1 MRKSQKGD
9 LNPVMLKQDL
19 ELFKAS
25 FIDDLD
31 QQHSTTLVRGGI
43 MNNTLLIQKE
53 YVNMRFKELK
63 DYFALKSSN
72 AEIKSS

>member
-31 QQHSTTLVRGGI
+31 QQHSTTLVRGGM
-43 MNNTLLIQKE
+43 MNNTFLIQKD

-63 DYFALKSSN
+63 HYFALKSSN